1 MWPTK
6 GTKMHEILETINT
19 LTPEC
24 HEGRVPVTEI
34 YNTLK
39 ESGRESVRVMLSQLK
54 RNGLIEAPMRGM
66 YTLTKKGKKIVTNTG
81 ED

>member
-6 GTKMHEILETINT
+6 GTKMHEILETIQKLSAKCN
-19 LTPEC
+19 
-24 HEGRVPVTEI
+24 EGRVPVTEI
-34 YNTLK
+34 YNKLP

-66 YTLTKKGKKIVTNTG
+66 YTVTSQG
-81 ED
+81 LVVLSS